1 MEDLT
6 KFIRIIIYLFWKRLL
21 GINSKKIINMAKKK
35 NFRNEE
41 ISVIAGM
48 IRDSFARDRADFEAF
63 SPKYSE
69 PFLTGLNEKII
80 AVETRTGTKV
90 FLAQQKALTTKLY
103 EDIDSLRPKLTRLE
117 GYLYLA
123 KGTMNVAEAD
133 FGISAVRK
141 KLGVK
146 DVEGLLD
153 KLTHTLQL
161 IDTNTAAL
169 EAVGFTAEAKTEL
182 ENLKQLIQTT
192 NLEQNLKM
200 DEKEAGVQSNDG
212 LLTELMEI
220 VTEIM
225 DIGKRL
231 YKYDNVEKT
240 GDYTATTLKTRIRHE
255 GGSITPTPT
264 VPEDGILLGAVTDK
278 ANDKPML
285 GVSVEI
291 TEKELLQITDEDGEY
306 NFDAVE
312 AGSYTV
318 KAKMEGYVD
327 TVIQNVTVTMDE
339 VTELDLEMMGA

>member
-1 MEDLT
+1 LEAFAWDKL
-6 KFIRIIIYLFWKRLL
+6 
-21 GINSKKIINMAKKK
+21 KKIIKMAKK
-35 NFRNEE
+35 NFKNEE
-41 ISVIAGM
+41 VSVVVGM
-48 IRDSFARDRADFEAF
+48 IRDSFARDRAEFEAF

-69 PFLTGLNEKII
+69 AFLTELSAKII
-80 AVETRTGTKV
+80 EVETRTGTKV

-103 EDIDSLRPKLTRLE
+103 EDVDSLRPKLTRLE
-117 GYLYLA
+117 GYLFLA
-123 KGTMNVAEAD
+123 KGTLNVAAAD

-141 KLGVK
+141 KMSGK

-153 KLTHTLQL
+153 RLTHTLQL
-161 IDTNTAAL
+161 VGSNTAAL

-182 ENLKQLIQTT
+182 ESVKQLIQAT

-212 LLTELMEI
+212 LLTELMDM

-231 YKYDNVEKT
+231 YKYDNTEKT
-240 GDYTATTLKTRIRHE
+240 GDYTASTIKGRIRHE

-264 VPEDGILLGAVTDK
+264 LPEEGILLGAVTDK

-291 TEKELLQITDEDGEY
+291 AEKELLQITDEDGEY
-306 NFDAVE
+306 NFDALE

-318 KAKMEGYVD
+318 KATMEGYVD

-339 VTELDLEMMGA
+339 VTELDLEMMGM